1 MKQMKEWSLRLGRF
15 LFKHRSFTPL
25 PIMILLVV
33 FFKPIDAGA
42 QNIIIHILGLFIA
55 LSGEFIRMLTVGFS
69 HSGSSGRESHLR
81 ADRLNTTGLYS
92 LVRNPLYIGNFF
104 IFSGLIIVFANPL
117 ALLVMALFLSGQYYF
132 IILAEE
138 AYLKDKY
145 GPEFDDYCARVR
157 RIIPGLMAY
166 RKNSRPFNAQKVLF
180 KENDSL
186 FNLLMIFLLLLL
198 YKEKLYTGYIAR
210 PLAYIVPAA
219 LLILAYIIVKI
230 LKKRVLPRH
239 PNL

>member
-1 MKQMKEWSLRLGRF
+1 MV
-15 LFKHRSFTPL
+15 
-25 PIMILLVV
+25 LLVV

-42 QNIIIHILGLFIA
+42 GNVLIHVPGLFIA
-55 LSGEFIRMLTVGFS
+55 LAGEFIRILTVGFS

-81 ADRLNTTGLYS
+81 ADRLNTTGIYS

-104 IFSGLIIVFANPL
+104 IFSGLIIVFTNPL
-117 ALLVMALFLSGQYYF
+117 ALLVMALFLIGQYYF

-145 GPEFDDYCARVR
+145 GPEFDDYCIRVR
-157 RIIPGLMAY
+157 RIIPSFRVY
-166 RKNSRPFNAQKVLF
+166 RKNSRPFDAQKVLF

-198 YKEKLYTGYIAR
+198 YKEKLHTGYIAR
-210 PLAYIVPAA
+210 PLAYILPAA
-219 LLILAYIIVKI
+219 LLILAYIAVKI
-230 LKKRVLPRH
+230 IKKRVLPHH